1 MFLEIGLR
9 GLPACSSLCI
19 MSTDRLDNPAVTG
32 RLEALGNASRLANYR
47 LLVHTGPSGTPA
59 GEIQRGTRMTRSTL
73 SHHVHG
79 LLAGG
84 LVRQEHAA
92 TTLMCRTS
100 YKAVHETRVF
110 LQAQCCA
117 DAQHASAT

>member
-1 MFLEIGLR
+1 
-9 GLPACSSLCI
+9 
-19 MSTDRLDNPAVTG
+19 MSTDRLDNQAVTG
-32 RLEALGNASRLANYR
+32 RLEALGNASRRANYR
-47 LLVHTGPSGTPA
+47 LLVHAGPSGTPA
-59 GEIQRGTRMTRSTL
+59 GEIQGRTRMTRSTL

-79 LLAGG
+79 LLGGG